1 MDKKK
6 KQSRRPP
13 CWIYD
18 RGRLGQWNHMTIM
31 TSPVSKSSV
40 FKMSSVPAAD
50 PGEGPTL
57 NWWKWGPKGQK
68 TYLSQGLDDRRA
80 PPPPSLSYIWIHRC
94 VHTNTAC
101 WRFFFHF
108 KDVVEKF
115 RFRWRIYLDS
125 CGLVWTEGAGPEKYS
140 SVFKFIR
147 HTADRALGKQEST
160 KLKPSICD
168 VKMSRVC
175 TTVLN
180 SPSCLVFISGYANT
194 ENVFH
199 CLSIIMTF
207 KERWTTFRG
216 QTTATPQC
224 DFLPC

>member
-1 MDKKK
+1 MIEEDSGNERASVAGFEKFRF
-6 KQSRRPP
+6 QNVLRPSGGSRGGAHPKLMKVRP
-13 CWIYD
+13 
-18 RGRLGQWNHMTIM
+18 
-31 TSPVSKSSV
+31 
-40 FKMSSVPAAD
+40 
-50 PGEGPTL
+50 EGPK
-57 NWWKWGPKGQK
+57 NISISGSGWPP
-68 TYLSQGLDDRRA
+68 SP

-94 VHTNTAC
+94 LHTNTAC

-108 KDVVEKF
+108 GDVVEKF

-160 KLKPSICD
+160 KLKLSVCD

-194 ENVFH
+194 ENVFY